1 MEHNEINHIEEQQP
15 ASLRSFLFVLFKRKK
30 IIITFFLAVV
40 GVVTIGSFLMP
51 KIYKAE
57 SKILVE
63 KEVDSEKA
71 LLFRMNFPQ
80 GYEKYDFVNAEMEI
94 MQSYPV
100 ISDIV
105 KKFRLD
111 TLGQT
116 DQPLPEEEKE
126 NNFARAIKNFQES
139 IEVENP
145 KNSNII
151 TISYESKDPRLA
163 ADVVNTFLQTYIAY
177 RSEISSE
184 SEGYKF
190 LEDQMLIA
198 DKKLG
203 ALEQH
208 QADFK
213 EQKEIGSPEAQRVI
227 LLTRLTDYEKSLT
240 EAKTKRIGKEAKLAV
255 IIEQLKEGN
264 DISIPSTE
272 SSDSPSREKYI
283 AKLKGE
289 LLDMELRR
297 GQLLQ
302 KFTPQYEEVV
312 NLNNQIEATKTK
324 IENEIQQIVRM
335 EQTAVRALAAEERV
349 LQNSIDQI
357 KTELRE
363 FAQTEYEFTQ
373 ISRGIDD
380 NRDIYS
386 MLLKQREEARLSL
399 AKLERGVKIKVVSPA
414 VAPREPVRPKKML
427 NIVLALFLGITGG
440 LGLAFFMEYF
450 DHTINTPDDLEKYTG
465 IPVLGSVREIN
476 GRMSNGKAGSR
487 QWAVSSE

>member
-1 MEHNEINHIEEQQP
+1 VVEQNEINQLEEQQP

-30 IIITFFLAVV
+30 IILTFFFVVV
-40 GVVTIGSFLMP
+40 GVVATGSFIMP
-51 KIYKAE
+51 EIYRAE

-100 ISDIV
+100 ISSIV
-105 KKFRLD
+105 QRFRLD

-116 DQPLPEEEKE
+116 NQPRSEEDQE
-126 NNFARAIKNFQES
+126 NNFSRAIKTFQES

-151 TISYESKDPRLA
+151 AISYESKDPRLA
-163 ADVVNTFLQTYIAY
+163 ADVVNTFLANYIAY
-177 RSEISSE
+177 RSEISAE
-184 SEGYKF
+184 SDSYKF
-190 LEDQMLIA
+190 LEEQMQIA
-198 DKKLG
+198 DNKLRS
-203 ALEQH
+203 LEQD
-208 QADFK
+208 QANFK
-213 EQKEIGSPEAQRVI
+213 EKKELGSPEAQMAI
-227 LLTRLTDYEKSLT
+227 LLTRLTDYEKSIT
-240 EAKTKRIGKEAKLAV
+240 EVRTRRIGKEAKLAV
-255 IIEQLKEGN
+255 IIEQLKEGR

-312 NLNNQIEATKTK
+312 NLTNEIEATKAK
-324 IENEIQQIVRM
+324 IENEIQQIVKM

-349 LQNSIDQI
+349 LQNSID
-357 KTELRE
+357 KTKNELRE
-363 FAQTEYEFTQ
+363 FAQTEYEFSQ

-414 VAPREPVRPKKML
+414 VVPREPVRPKKRL
-427 NIVLALFLGITGG
+427 NIALALFLGITGG

-465 IPVLGSVREIN
+465 IPVLGSIREIN
-476 GRMSNGKAGSR
+476 GHTSNGAGSW
-487 QWAVSSE
+487 Q